1 MAKEEQIL
9 RLKYIENFLRI
20 KGDRGATYEEIEQE
34 LEGKFQDRDALDML
48 SFTKRTFQRDKIALE
63 NILGVEIKYNRK
75 KRVYHIAKNEI
86 DDQEDNILDNLLLV
100 NAYREIKDKADIML
114 FEQRT
119 ARGLHNLNGLIHAI
133 THQKVISFDYQKFW
147 TDGNIVQKSVE
158 PYALKEFKHRWYL
171 LAKEHQ
177 SETFQIKTY
186 GLDRISDLDISS
198 STFKKQQYNAR
209 KAFHNVFGIVSPNG
223 EAPQKIK
230 LYFDTQQAKYIKA
243 LPLHHSQREISHTS
257 DASIFE
263 YHLVP
268 TYDFVQELLS
278 YGSRV
283 KVLEP
288 KSLQDIILSELKK
301 NIKQYEL
308 KNQK

>member
-20 KGDRGATYEEIEQE
+20 KGERGATFEEIEKE
-34 LEGKFQDRDALDML
+34 LEQKFQDRDALDML

-100 NAYREIKDKADIML
+100 NAYREIKDKAYIML

-147 TDGNIVQKSVE
+147 TDGNTVRKSVE

-171 LAKEHQ
+171 LAKDYQ
-177 SETFQIKTY
+177 SKTFQIKTY
-186 GLDRISDLDISS
+186 GLDRITNLEISNS
-198 STFKKQQYNAR
+198 SFKRQKYNANE
-209 KAFHNVFGIVSPNG
+209 AFLHSFGIVSPNG
-223 EAPQKIK
+223 EVAQKIK
-230 LYFDTQQAKYIKA
+230 LSFDAQQAKYIKA
-243 LPLHHSQREISHTS
+243 LPLHHSQTEISRTS

-263 YHLVP
+263 YYLVP
-268 TYDFVQELLS
+268 TYDFLQELLS
-278 YGSRV
+278 YGSRL

-288 KSLQDIILSELKK
+288 KSLQDIILSERKK
-301 NIKQYEL
+301 NIKQY
-308 KNQK
+308 K